1 MDNKKI
7 LLWEM
12 FGILFIFL
20 IGAFLHFTYELSG
33 GLRPLALISAVNES
47 VWEHL
52 KIAFWPAFVW
62 GIIEFFTIRKKV
74 KNFFFAKAVSFLL
87 IPVIIVAVFYSYTYF
102 IGSSILA
109 VDITTFFVSIAVAQI
124 VGYRLMLIRK
134 SYPAL
139 NILGA
144 VLIIVMLAAFSW
156 LTFHPPKIFLFKD
169 PEGNYGILK
178 K

>member
-1 MDNKKI
+1 MGSKKI
-7 LLWEM
+7 RLWEM

-20 IGAFLHFTYELSG
+20 IGAFLHFTFELGG

-62 GIIEFFTIRKKV
+62 GIIEFFAIRKKV
-74 KNFFFAKAVSFLL
+74 KNFFFAKAISFLL
-87 IPVIIVAVFYSYTYF
+87 IPVIITAIFYSYTHF
-102 IGSSILA
+102 TGNSILA

-139 NILGA
+139 NILGGI
-144 VLIIVMLAAFSW
+144 LIIITLAAFS
-156 LTFHPPKIFLFKD
+156 LFTFYPPKFFLFKD
-169 PEGNYGILK
+169 PQGRYGILK
-178 K
+178 